1 MYTNETKKQWKLKKI
16 IDQRKWSMC
25 SLHSASTAT
34 QKKKNINENG
44 SLKWA
49 VAALYVIYGM
59 LNFWSY
65 YKLARLCK
73 TQQKQ
78 NSSEYKFFS
87 L

>member
-1 MYTNETKKQWKLKKI
+1 MKIKENHWSKKMINVFSPL
-16 IDQRKWSMC
+16 RFYC
-25 SLHSASTAT
+25 NT
-34 QKKKNINENG
+34 KKKNINENG

-73 TQQKQ
+73 TQHKQ